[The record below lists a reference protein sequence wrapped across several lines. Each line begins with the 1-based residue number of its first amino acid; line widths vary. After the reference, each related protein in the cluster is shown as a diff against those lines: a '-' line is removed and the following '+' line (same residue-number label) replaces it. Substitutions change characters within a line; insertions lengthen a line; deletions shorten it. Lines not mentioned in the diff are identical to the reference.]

1 MIFLATWLIA
11 VIAGIVHVSV
21 RRLWGQARQR
31 DAVLL
36 LYQLGISFGLTGLI
50 DFVGHVL
57 QPVETAARIGWAAS
71 PHFQYELG
79 TLELGVAVAAFL
91 GLFVRNKHYWL
102 GVVLAPCIFLALA
115 GLNHLREALGGNLA
129 PYNVGTIAPDILI
142 PATMAWLLFRIFRQ
156 SPS

>member
-1 MIFLATWLIA
+1 L
-11 VIAGIVHVSV
+11 
-21 RRLWGQARQR
+21 R
-31 DAVLL
+31 

-50 DFVGHVL
+50 DFVGHAL
-57 QPVETAARIGWAAS
+57 RPVETAARIGWAAS

-79 TLELGVAVAAFL
+79 TFELGLALAALL

-102 GVVLAPCIFLALA
+102 GVVLAPCIFLVLV
-115 GLNHLREALGGNLA
+115 GLNHLREALDGNFA

-142 PATMAWLLFRIFRQ
+142 PATMGWLLFRAFRL